1 MQTSVLQQTPSAAG
15 SRCALCK
22 AESVSELQEE
32 GRSFCCPGCL
42 AVYNILKA
50 KGELAA
56 AQDHPLT
63 KAALRFGILSNH
75 SLFGEKESEES
86 DSSAEERLKLYID
99 LEGLWC
105 PSCGEIIRL
114 TLFNG
119 PGVSKCVVDF
129 ATDLAFIEYNP
140 LLTSK
145 ETLFGKIKELGYT
158 PHVIEDS
165 ARKKASPALKIRM
178 ALASFLAINLM
189 MLSSPIYVSYFVS
202 DIEGFGY
209 LFALLSLVFAA
220 PAVVLALPLFLRC
233 YHQLRFGIVGM
244 EALVTVGVSTAFILS
259 CINLIKGSY
268 HIYFDSMAVVVA
280 LVLVGKAIES
290 EAKFSAKESMM
301 RLMRATPK
309 RARKKFAEGEVR
321 FVSIKEV
328 AVGDILVAHVGEK
341 IALDGLV
348 LTGSGAVDESLM
360 TGEARPVSKKEGSRL
375 VGGTFLQAGNFEYR
389 VLEVASRGTLQ
400 KLIDTIEDDLG
411 KKLSEVKLIDRISEL
426 FVPFAFAVSL
436 AAFAMGSLYS
446 FEEGLERFLSV
457 VLISCPCA
465 IGIAIPI
472 VESALLN
479 ALSAAGVLVR
489 NRRALHLIGR
499 ESVFLFDKT
508 GTVTEG
514 KFEAVNGL
522 EQFSTK
528 ELEVIKALAS
538 LSLHPL
544 SLAIYRS
551 INTLPATNVTAEE
564 LPGLGLAGH
573 YEGARILM
581 GSSELLRL
589 KGVYTEDMQQE
600 NGLATTVWIAIEK
613 EGQRTVRRVL
623 LGDKVKKGMR
633 EFICGL
639 KGLTTVLVSGDAEE
653 TVKSVAQE
661 CGFSSWKSRFNP
673 LEKRMLVEELK
684 EGGDVVAMMGD
695 GINDAPALTSAH
707 IGISVASASD
717 IAISV
722 SDILVTTEKSE
733 ALSFMR
739 HLALSAQKIM
749 RQNLFWAFFYNAIGM
764 LLALFGLLNP
774 LYAAFA
780 MAISSLMC
788 VLNAKRI

>member
-1 MQTSVLQQTPSAAG
+1 MQTTLQKETS
-15 SRCALCK
+15 SKCTLCR
-22 AESVSELQEE
+22 AEVASELHDE

-50 KGELAA
+50 KGELAR

-63 KAALRFGILSNH
+63 KAALRFGILSTQ
-75 SLFGEKESEES
+75 SLFGEKEADARDPPPQETF
-86 DSSAEERLKLYID
+86 KLYID

-105 PSCGEIIRL
+105 PSCAEIIRL
-114 TLFNG
+114 TLLSHE
-119 PGVSKCVVDF
+119 GVVKCVVDF
-129 ATDLAFIEYNP
+129 ATDLAFIEFNP
-140 LLTSK
+140 LITSK
-145 ETLFGKIKELGYT
+145 EALFNKIQVLGYT
-158 PHVIEDS
+158 PHTIEDS
-165 ARKKASPALKIRM
+165 ARKKTSPALKIRM
-178 ALASFLAINLM
+178 GLACFFAINLM

-209 LFALLSLVFAA
+209 LFALISLAFAA
-220 PAVVLALPLFLRC
+220 PAVLLAFPMFQRC
-233 YHQLRFGIVGM
+233 FHQLRFGIVGM

-280 LVLVGKAIES
+280 LVLVGKSIES

-309 RARKKFAEGEVR
+309 RARKKFPGGEVR
-321 FVSIKEV
+321 FVPIKEV

-341 IALDGLV
+341 IALDGV
-348 LTGSGAVDESLM
+348 VVEGAGAVDESLM
-360 TGEARPVSKKEGSRL
+360 TGEARPVSKQAGSRL

-389 VLEVASRGTLQ
+389 VLEIATKGTLQ
-400 KLIDTIEDDLG
+400 KLIDTIEEDLG

-426 FVPFAFAVSL
+426 FVPFAFTVSL
-436 AAFAMGSLYS
+436 GAFALGSLTS
-446 FEEGLERFLSV
+446 IEEGIERFLSV

-472 VESALLN
+472 VESALLTK
-479 ALSAAGVLVR
+479 LSAAGVLVR

-499 ESVFLFDKT
+499 ETVFLFDKT

-514 KFEAVNGL
+514 KFEAVTGL
-522 EQFSTK
+522 DQFSTK
-528 ELEVIKALAS
+528 ELEIIKALAS

-551 INTLPATNVTAEE
+551 IDAQPAIGISAEE
-564 LPGLGLAGH
+564 LPGLGLAGQ
-573 YEGARILM
+573 YAGGKILM

-589 KGVYTEDMQQE
+589 KGISINGIQHEKDIATE
-600 NGLATTVWIAIEK
+600 VWIFIER
-613 EGQRTVRRVL
+613 EGLRRVERVL
-623 LGDKVKKGMR
+623 LGDRIKKGMK
-633 EFICGL
+633 EFIEELQGVR
-639 KGLTTVLVSGDAEE
+639 TFLVSGDAED

-661 CGFSSWKSRFNP
+661 CGFDAWKSRFNP
-673 LEKRMLVEELK
+673 LEKRMFVEECK
-684 EGGDVVAMMGD
+684 EKGGVVAMMGD

-739 HLALSAQKIM
+739 NLALYAQKIM
-749 RQNLFWAFFYNAIGM
+749 RQNLFWAFFYNGIGM
-764 LLALFGLLNP
+764 ILAIFGLLNP

-788 VLNAKRI
+788 MFNAKRI